1 MDKLTP
7 DMLMT
12 FLIVAA
18 ALAAFALLILNIAD
32 KIRAARRPAAEQAE
46 WRSGVDAK
54 LDSDKKRIDSLEDGQ
69 KVMLRGINAIIS
81 HEIISAAPPSRNM
94 PMIRSTTLHS
104 IMNTYLLLVM
114 SRIAAATILGRLI
127 QDM

>member
-12 FLIVAA
+12 FLAVAA
-18 ALAAFALLILNIAD
+18 ALAAFVLLILNIAD

-81 HEIISAAPPSRNM
+81 HEINGNSVDKLQKSQQE
-94 PMIRSTTLHS
+94 
-104 IMNTYLLLVM
+104 IMNYLID
-114 SRIAAATILGRLI
+114 R
-127 QDM
+127 